1 MWVCLNKGKGQG
13 YKNPKQH
20 HLKVHTYHKNTLEN
34 IQLLQALWELKSLAE
49 EDS

>member
-13 YKNPKQH
+13 YKTSKQH
-20 HLKVHTYHKNTLEN
+20 HLQLQKYHKNTLEN

-49 EDS
+49 DS